1 MSSYCN
7 QEKKKKHFGTVHFI
21 GPIESSRFHFLTL
34 THFCIS
40 RRKKNTHER
49 DLNIQGWTVY
59 LFAWCFSVISF
70 SFDSLACSV
79 SISVARENESASTL
93 LQCMFVQC
101 LCIPTIWHHY
111 VRSSIS
117 FILFITFCCVA
128 RHRTTLFTLLFY
140 LVLLVLLFF
149 LFSFPSASFYVCS
162 LYQWRQSSRHRG
174 FVWVHVPLSH
184 CTLSALGI
192 DYRGS
197 ITVCCT
203 KADIMLAVPGYCY
216 RRILS
221 LIPRAIFSDRR
232 CFALM

>member
-1 MSSYCN
+1 MSLRARIAMTKLFWWKSVDSTKSRLWIWWMSDTESLGSNNN
-7 QEKKKKHFGTVHFI
+7 QEKKKTFWNGSFYR
-21 GPIESSRFHFLTL
+21 PIESSRFHFLTL
-34 THFCIS
+34 THFCIP
-40 RRKKNTHER
+40 RKKNTHER

-149 LFSFPSASFYVCS
+149 FCSPFPALVFTCAPFTNGDRVLVIVDLC
-162 LYQWRQSSRHRG
+162 G
-174 FVWVHVPLSH
+174 FMCPFHIARYPHWE
-184 CTLSALGI
+184 
-192 DYRGS
+192 
-197 ITVCCT
+197 
-203 KADIMLAVPGYCY
+203 
-216 RRILS
+216 
-221 LIPRAIFSDRR
+221 
-232 CFALM
+232 